1 MPRRSKIEQQPDDVR
16 AKIDRM
22 LIKAGFAGYDWL
34 VERIRNE
41 LGADVGGSSG
51 LQRYGSRLQRKL
63 DAIQAS
69 SHAARL
75 ITEAA
80 PDEADSRSNANI
92 SLLQSEIFETMLA
105 LQDATDEDDPKKRLA
120 LLGYAAK
127 AIAPLTRASIAR
139 NKWAAEVQTKLDKAT
154 AEIKQIAAGAGI
166 SQETMA
172 AIDARLQGIV

>member
-1 MPRRSKIEQQPDDVR
+1 MPRRSKIEQQPEDVR
-16 AKIDRM
+16 TRIDRM
-22 LIKAGFAGYDWL
+22 LIQAGFAGYDWL
-34 VERIRNE
+34 VERIRDE
-41 LGADVGGSSG
+41 LGVDPGEKSS
-51 LQRYGSRLQRKL
+51 LQRYGSKLQRKL

-80 PDEADSRSNANI
+80 PDEADARSNANI

-139 NKWAAEVQTKLDKAT
+139 NKWAAEVQGKLDA
-154 AEIKQIAAGAGI
+154 AAAAIKQIGTQAGI
-166 SQETMA
+166 STDTMA